1 MTKENMTRLIRSFG
15 KNISVAKDSLPNG
28 NGFLPIAQIATIID
42 FMNGDIEGL
51 PSPLSELARKGDG
64 GAFHPTNS
72 EAAADPAP
80 VATDAMKKLGSLG
93 LQSLSELKGYKVDD
107 NNHVLLHVK
116 GRLAD
121 SGWTAPSLH
130 LEVLREV
137 MNDRGLPFPD
147 LDANAEP

>member
-1 MTKENMTRLIRSFG
+1 MTSLIRAFRE
-15 KNISVAKDSLPNG
+15 NISLAKDSLPNG
-28 NGFLPIAQIATIID
+28 NGFLPIAQMATIID
-42 FMNGDIEGL
+42 FMKGDIEGI
-51 PSPLSELARKGDG
+51 PSPLSELARNGDG

-80 VATDAMKKLGSLG
+80 VATEAMKKLGSLG

-130 LEVLREV
+130 LEVLMEV
-137 MNDRGLPFPD
+137 MKDRGLPFPD

>member
-1 MTKENMTRLIRSFG
+1 MVRAFNANYTMAYNPYGDDSMRIG
-15 KNISVAKDSLPNG
+15 VAC
-28 NGFLPIAQIATIID
+28 IATLID
-42 FMNGDIEGL
+42 YLRGGIDGL
-51 PSPLSELARKGDG
+51 PSPLSELARNGDG
-64 GAFHPTNS
+64 GAFHPTDS

-80 VATDAMKKLGSLG
+80 VATEAMKKLGSLG

-107 NNHVLLHVK
+107 NNQVLLHVK

-137 MNDRGLPFPD
+137 MKDRGLPFPD

>member
-1 MTKENMTRLIRSFG
+1 MTSLIRAFRE
-15 KNISVAKDSLPNG
+15 NISLAKDSLPNG
-28 NGFLPIAQIATIID
+28 NGFLPIAQMATIID
-42 FMNGDIEGL
+42 FMKGDIEGI
-51 PSPLSELARKGDG
+51 PSTLSELARNGDG
-64 GAFHPTNS
+64 GAFHPKES

-80 VATDAMKKLGSLG
+80 VATEAMKKLGSLG

-130 LEVLREV
+130 LEVLMEV
-137 MNDRGLPFPD
+137 MKDRGLPFPD